1 MYRSA
6 FSLKSALA
14 IAIHAMPCRFDSCV
28 EGGESILLDAFP
40 VVEEL
45 RAKHPEPFDVL
56 TRVPATIQRIHYD
69 R

>member
-1 MYRSA
+1 MQPQ
-6 FSLKSALA
+6 LPLN
-14 IAIHAMPCRFDSCV
+14 HLHRFDPCV

-40 VVEEL
+40 VAEEL
-45 RAKHPEPFDVL
+45 RAEHPELFDVL